1 MDQPLNSINKLKEGN
16 QQFPYDTA
24 LIQGIARVYEVNE
37 ESKYQFY

>member
-24 LIQGIARVYEVNE
+24 LIQGIARVYEV
-37 ESKYQFY
+37 K